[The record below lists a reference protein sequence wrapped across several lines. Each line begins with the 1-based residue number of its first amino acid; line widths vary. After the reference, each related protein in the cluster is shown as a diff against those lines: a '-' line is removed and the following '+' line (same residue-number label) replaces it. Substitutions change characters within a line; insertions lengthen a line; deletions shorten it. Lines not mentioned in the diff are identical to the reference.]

1 MRRWSRR
8 DWTLTNVALGAALAC
23 QERTSLGSQTELVV
37 FAAASLRE
45 AFTALAAEY
54 TRVSPNATV
63 RFNFAGT
70 QELRAQIEQGALA
83 DVFAAADTKPLEEL
97 SRQGLVLG
105 PRVFAFNEPVVILS
119 PDVAPQIRRFADLPR
134 AKRIVLGAKEVPI
147 GQYSAR
153 ILDNASRAIS
163 ADFREQVERRV
174 ISHELSVRQV
184 LSKVTLGEADA
195 GIVYRT
201 DVHGQV
207 RAALSLLEIPPELNV
222 EAHYSVAVVVK
233 SERADAAH
241 AWLSLLL
248 SDAGKAILVQ
258 HGFKP
263 PSIAKSAL

>member
-1 MRRWSRR
+1 MQRWSRR
-8 DWTLTNVALGAALAC
+8 NWTLATVALSAALAC
-23 QERTSLGSQTELVV
+23 KERASVGSQTELVV

-54 TRVSPNATV
+54 SRVSPGVAV

-70 QELRAQIEQGALA
+70 QELRAQIEQGARA

-105 PRVFAFNEPVVILS
+105 PTVFALNEPVVILS
-119 PDVAPQIRRFADLPR
+119 PDVAPQIQKFADLPQ

-163 ADFREQVERRV
+163 ADFRERVERRV

-184 LSKVTLGEADA
+184 LSKVTLGEAEA

-201 DVHGQV
+201 DVRGPV
-207 RAALSLLEIPPELNV
+207 RAALSLLEIPAELNV
-222 EAHYSVAVVVK
+222 EARYSAAVVVK
-233 SERADAAH
+233 SERAEAAH
-241 AWLSLLL
+241 AWHSLLL
-248 SDAGKAILVQ
+248 SDVGKAILVE

>member
-1 MRRWSRR
+1 MQRWSRR
-8 DWTLTNVALGAALAC
+8 DWTLASVAVTATLAC
-23 QERTSLGSQTELVV
+23 NERASVTSKTELVV

-45 AFTALAAEY
+45 AFTVLSAEY
-54 TRVSPNATV
+54 ARVSPGVTV

-70 QELRAQIEQGALA
+70 QELRAQIEQGARA
-83 DVFAAADTKPLEEL
+83 DVFAAADTKPIEQLF
-97 SRQGLVLG
+97 RQGLVLE
-105 PRVFAFNEPVVILS
+105 PTVFALNEPVVILS
-119 PDVAPQIRRFADLPR
+119 PDVAPAIRQFADLPR

-163 ADFREQVERRV
+163 PDFREQVERRV

-184 LSKVTLGEADA
+184 LSKVTLGEAEA

-201 DVHGQV
+201 DFHGPA

-222 EAHYSVAVVVK
+222 EAHYSVAVVAK
-233 SERADAAH
+233 SERSEAAH

-248 SDAGKAILVQ
+248 SDAGKASLAQ

-263 PSIAKSAL
+263 PNIAKSAL